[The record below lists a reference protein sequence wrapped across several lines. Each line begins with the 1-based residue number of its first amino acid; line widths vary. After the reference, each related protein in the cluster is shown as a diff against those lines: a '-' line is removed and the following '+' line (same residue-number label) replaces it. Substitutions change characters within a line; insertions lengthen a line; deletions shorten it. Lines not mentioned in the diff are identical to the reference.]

1 MNPVYQPSS
10 IYPQNHQALGDRLP
24 ETLRNDGSGISTLSF
39 QGGIFSSQI
48 GSKVSL
54 FRNDEFIEKLNQ
66 LLRYELGAVGTYCRL
81 VHKCIESDLSQ
92 ELITAHQKASRELCC
107 IIISHHGLPDKEPA
121 PIFKVTGTMIDLLTQ
136 LSLSPKI
143 LLLSLSNFEQHMSRR
158 YGNLI
163 VVAPEQDRHALIE
176 LKRLC
181 RKNRSLLRK
190 SLRAR

>member
-1 MNPVYQPSS
+1 MNQVYQPSS
-10 IYPQNHQALGDRLP
+10 IHPRHHQTIGDGLP
-24 ETLRNDGSGISTLSF
+24 ETLLNDGSGISTLSF
-39 QGGIFSSQI
+39 QGGIFTSQL

-66 LLRYELGAVGTYCRL
+66 QLRYELGAVGTYSRL
-81 VHKCIESDLSQ
+81 VHKSIASDLSQ

-143 LLLSLSNFEQHMSRR
+143 LILSLSNFEQHMSRR
-158 YGNLI
+158 YRNLI
-163 VVAPEQDRHALIE
+163 LVAPEQDRHTLIE
-176 LKRLC
+176 LKRLS

-190 SLRAR
+190 SFRAR